1 MCCAVLESDQRSAD
15 RGTNGIGNLVID
27 SLQLNN
33 LIERIAALFPRTSG
47 AAASDLRKNLRAML
61 TSSLASLDLV
71 TREEFDVQ
79 TAVLA
84 RTRQKI
90 EELEQQVRV
99 LEDSLAG
106 KK

>member
-1 MCCAVLESDQRSAD
+1 VLESDQKPAI
-15 RGTNGIGNLVID
+15 RGTYNSGNLVID
-27 SLQLNN
+27 SLHLNN
-33 LIERIAALFPRTSG
+33 LVERIAALFPRISG
-47 AAASDLRKNLRAML
+47 TAASDLRKNLRAML

-79 TAVLA
+79 TTVLA
-84 RTRQKI
+84 RTRQRL

-99 LEDSLAG
+99 LEDSQAG